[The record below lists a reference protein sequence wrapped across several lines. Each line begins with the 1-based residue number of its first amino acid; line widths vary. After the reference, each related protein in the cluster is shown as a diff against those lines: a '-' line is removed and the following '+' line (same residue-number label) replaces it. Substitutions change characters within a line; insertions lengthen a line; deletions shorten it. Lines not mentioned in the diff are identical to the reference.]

1 MSGVLF
7 RDAIIV
13 TMDDQQRIV
22 KGNLLVEAAR
32 IMGAGLENR
41 PAEQVIDSHGY
52 PWRGSSH
59 EYGF

>member
-1 MSGVLF
+1 MKEVDLMSGVLF

-41 PAEQVIDSHGY
+41 PAE
-52 PWRGSSH
+52 
-59 EYGF
+59 